1 LTENSGKSGNK
12 NLLKFNFSP
21 LISILAFTKIL
32 MQYTCIRVLADVNQI
47 KKCRQKIKTVDES
60 LLLLANAFS
69 LVGNDV
75 RIKILYLLQDA
86 GQLCPCDLSDI
97 LGMNISP
104 ISQHLRK
111 LKDSK
116 IINSKKTG
124 QTIFY
129 SISPE
134 YSEILKPVF
143 KLISNNKVLE
153 ML

>member
-1 LTENSGKSGNK
+1 MTSK
-12 NLLKFNFSP
+12 
-21 LISILAFTKIL
+21 
-32 MQYTCIRVLADVNQI
+32 CIRVLADINQI
-47 KKCRQKIKTVDES
+47 KDCREKIETVDES

-75 RIKILYLLQDA
+75 RIKILYLLQEE

-104 ISQHLRK
+104 VSQHLRK

-116 IINSKKTG
+116 IIISKKTG

-134 YSEILKPVF
+134 YTEILKPIF
-143 KLISNNKVLE
+143 KLINNNKALE

>member
-1 LTENSGKSGNK
+1 MTS
-12 NLLKFNFSP
+12 
-21 LISILAFTKIL
+21 
-32 MQYTCIRVLADVNQI
+32 TCIRVLADINQI
-47 KKCRQKIKTVDES
+47 KECRQKIKGVDES

-69 LVGNDV
+69 LVGNEV
-75 RIKILYLLQDA
+75 RIKILYLLQEE

-116 IINSKKTG
+116 IIVFKKTG

-134 YSEILKPVF
+134 YAEILKPVF
-143 KLISNNKVLE
+143 KLITNNKVLE

>member
-1 LTENSGKSGNK
+1 MNSN
-12 NLLKFNFSP
+12 
-21 LISILAFTKIL
+21 
-32 MQYTCIRVLADVNQI
+32 TCIRVLADVNQI
-47 KKCRQKIKTVDES
+47 KACREKIGHVDES

-75 RIKILYLLQDA
+75 RIKILYLLQEE

-97 LGMNISP
+97 LGMGVSP

-116 IINSKKTG
+116 IIISKKTG

-129 SISPE
+129 SLSPE
-134 YSEILKPVF
+134 YSDILKPVF
-143 KLISNNKVLE
+143 KLINNNKVLE

>member
-1 LTENSGKSGNK
+1 MSS
-12 NLLKFNFSP
+12 
-21 LISILAFTKIL
+21 
-32 MQYTCIRVLADVNQI
+32 TCIRVLADINQI
-47 KKCRQKIKTVDES
+47 KECREKIKTVDQS
-60 LLLLANAFS
+60 LLVLANAFS

-75 RIKILYLLQDA
+75 RIKILYLLQEER
-86 GQLCPCDLSDI
+86 QLCPCDLSDI

-116 IINSKKTG
+116 IIVSKKTG

-134 YSEILKPVF
+134 YAEILKPVF
-143 KLISNNKVLE
+143 KLITNNKVLE